1 MILVDVKR
9 LILSVAGRCI
19 PAFISDAFESAA
31 AAGDQIVD
39 AAGNNVTADE
49 LESGTEYLAKLMS
62 VREYGSKIFSDLVA
76 TWWMIIM

>member
-1 MILVDVKR
+1 M
-9 LILSVAGRCI
+9 
-19 PAFISDAFESAA
+19 
-31 AAGDQIVD
+31 D